1 MALGI
6 IGSFAATAVADDS
19 SALIDAL
26 VKKGVLKTKEA
37 EQIRAQI
44 AKSGSHS
51 SAGKLD
57 LDSSVKSLALSGDV
71 RVRYQYQ
78 SKTDATPDTKQEMG
92 YGLRLRIN
100 ADYKLSDD
108 FFAGFGLR
116 TGNDLKD
123 DNTGM
128 ANGFSDHNIGIH
140 RAFLG
145 WNPTPGVTLIAGK
158 QANPFYTT
166 DLVWDEDINP
176 SGFSQKIDLN
186 KTLGV
191 SGIDLTLV
199 SGQFV
204 VADNTE
210 YDPNHH
216 QNRDAFLW
224 QTQLIAGIELGGGA
238 KLTIA
243 PGYLSTNGA
252 TTDSNRYLDVNDDST
267 DDITKADGYIA
278 GTSGFTFINPATGL
292 PVNVAGTAPNFANVR
307 TNRQNTL
314 NDVQVLLLPGDISG
328 EVAGIKA
335 KFEWDFAYNFA
346 GRDRAFFNDGVANP
360 RSTDKLSWLLGVRLG
375 ENKKKGDW
383 SAFVN
388 YRRVGVGTANILR
401 DNEFADGESNMQGV
415 KVGGAYSLGDSAT
428 VGVNYFRFNQ
438 IRSEAPYTGIGF
450 DKGDLLQLEV
460 GVKF

>member
-71 RVRYQYQ
+71 RVRYNYG
-78 SKTDATPDTKQEMG
+78 SAKGLDSTVPTDNVHESN
-92 YGLRLRIN
+92 YELRLRIN

-116 TGNDLKD
+116 TGNNALD
-123 DNTGM
+123 DNTKM
-128 ANGFSDHNIGIH
+128 ANQLGDHGIGIH

-145 WNPTPGVTLIAGK
+145 WTPTPGVTLIAGK

-204 VADNTE
+204 VTDNREYLAD
-210 YDPNHH
+210 DHL
-216 QNRDAFLW
+216 NRDAFIW
-224 QTQLIAGIELGGGA
+224 QTQLVAGIDLGGGA
-238 KLTIA
+238 KLTVA
-243 PGYLSTNGA
+243 PGYFSTNGA
-252 TTDSNRYLDVNDDST
+252 ALDSNRYLDINGDST
-267 DDITKADGYIA
+267 DDITKADGYVV
-278 GTSGFTFINPATGL
+278 GPPPVTTG
-292 PVNVAGTAPNFANVR
+292 VVYNYSNG
-307 TNRQNTL
+307 L

-346 GRDRAFFNDGVANP
+346 GRDRSLYNEGVRNP
-360 RSTDKLSWLLGVRLG
+360 RSADKLSWLLGVRLG

-383 SAFVN
+383 SAQLN
-388 YRRVGVGTANILR
+388 YRRIGVGSTPGLN
-401 DNEFADGESNMQGV
+401 DNEFAFGQTNMQGV
-415 KVGGAYSLGDSAT
+415 KVGAAYNIGDAAT
-428 VGVNYFRFNQ
+428 FGVNYFHFDQ
-438 IRSEAPYTGIGF
+438 TRSEGDYKNIGF
-450 DKGDLLQLEV
+450 DKGELLQVEV

>member
-1 MALGI
+1 MLNKYTVQLMALGI

-71 RVRYQYQ
+71 RVRYSYGSVKQG
-78 SKTDATPDTKQEMG
+78 TGNDPVTPGPIASMTQRDGDSAHQTN
-92 YGLRLRIN
+92 YALRLRIN

-116 TGNDLKD
+116 TDENGANND
-123 DNTGM
+123 NSTMG
-128 ANGFSDHNIGIH
+128 NGFDNHGIGIH

-145 WNPTPGVTLIAGK
+145 WNPTPGVSLIAGK

-176 SGFSQKIDLN
+176 SGFTQSINLN

-204 VADNTE
+204 VADNDE
-210 YDPNHH
+210 SQGGYPGANHV
-216 QNRDAFLW
+216 NRDAFLW
-224 QTQLIAGIELGGGA
+224 QTQLVAGIDLGGA

-252 TTDSNRYLDVNDDST
+252 AVDNNPTSTGYRY
-267 DDITKADGYIA
+267 
-278 GTSGFTFINPATGL
+278 
-292 PVNVAGTAPNFANVR
+292 
-307 TNRQNTL
+307 L
-314 NDVQVLLLPGDISG
+314 NDVQVLLLPGDVSG

-346 GRDRAFFNDGVANP
+346 GRDRAIHNSSIPNP
-360 RSTDKLSWLLGVRLG
+360 RSADKLAWLLGVRLG

-383 SAFVN
+383 SALVN
-388 YRRVGVGTANILR
+388 YRRNPVGALPQGLG
-401 DNEFADGESNMQGV
+401 DNEFAFADFNETLNMQGF
-415 KVGGAYSLGDSAT
+415 KIGAAYNVGDSAT
-428 VGVNYFRFNQ
+428 VGVNYFKFDQ
-438 IRSEAPYTGIGF
+438 QRSEAPYTSKGY
-450 DKGDLLQLEV
+450 DKGELLQLEV

>member
-1 MALGI
+1 MLNKYTVQLMALGI

-210 YDPNHH
+210 YDPNHR

-252 TTDSNRYLDVNDDST
+252 TADSNRYLDVNGDST
-267 DDITKADGYIA
+267 DVLANARFVGPDPVL
-278 GTSGFTFINPATGL
+278 NP
-292 PVNVAGTAPNFANVR
+292 
-307 TNRQNTL
+307 QNTL

-346 GRDRAFFNDGVANP
+346 GRDRAFFNDKVANP

-401 DNEFADGESNMQGV
+401 DNEFADGDSNMQGV

-438 IRSEAPYTGIGF
+438 IRSETPYTGIGF
-450 DKGDLLQLEV
+450 DKGDLFQLEV